1 MTPRLPRTFPAPS
14 LSLFVALQL
23 LDVLTTLIGLRA
35 GAQEGSL
42 FIGQL
47 MRIAPGAA
55 LAVSKLIAAV
65 LVCVALRFKRPRLVV
80 FMNYWFAA
88 VVSWNLLMI
97 ITSLVRQVG

>member
-14 LSLFVALQL
+14 LSMFVALQL

-47 MRIAPGAA
+47 MRIHPGSA
-55 LAVSKLIAAV
+55 LVVSKLLASV
-65 LVCVALRFKRPRLVV
+65 LVCMALRFKRPRLVV

-88 VVSWNLLMI
+88 VVGWNVIMI
-97 ITSLVRQVG
+97 LTVLVGRAS